1 MIRHLLHVNF
11 DGQRGLQEQVRESL
25 INAILSGIFPADT
38 PLPSCRQLAGQLNVS
53 RNTTALVFESLVN
66 EGYLVSRPRSGY
78 YLHPD
83 YYHAAKT
90 CRKLH
95 LNAKAL
101 HHDGATACKS
111 RPASR
116 SRSSNRLAG
125 CTIATR
131 LFTASRIPNSSP
143 RHLARGG
150 KLAARRR
157 ARPGLGYRSYRSGC
171 AHAG

>member
-25 INAILSGIFPADT
+25 INAILSGIFQADT
-38 PLPSCRQLAGQLNVS
+38 LFPHVAN
-53 RNTTALVFESLVN
+53 SLVSLMFLAIPRRW
-66 EGYLVSRPRSGY
+66 YLKVWSMKGIWSAA
-78 YLHPD
+78 
-83 YYHAAKT
+83 HAAGITCTRITTMPVKT
-90 CRKLH
+90 CRNLH

-116 SRSSNRLAG
+116 SLFSNPLAG

-131 LFTASRIPNSSP
+131 LFTASRTRNNFPSP
-143 RHLARGG
+143 SARCG

-157 ARPGLGYRSYRSGC
+157 T
-171 AHAG
+171 